1 MIREAPRTVRRLE
14 GWLAVIA
21 MALTYAVPYHASVG
35 DSRKSES
42 ASRHRGN
49 AAQRVTFTR
58 DVAPILFH
66 SCAPCHHPGEAA
78 PFPLLSYTDAKT
90 HAGQIAAVTRARIMP
105 PWLPEPGDFE
115 FADDLRLTSEQI
127 ARLQAWVDQG
137 ATEGDLSDLPPK
149 PQFAEGWQLGKPDVI
164 ARAQKSYTLPAG
176 GSDTY
181 WNFVFRTPV
190 DRTRWLKAIEIRPG
204 DKRLVHHANVLV
216 DRAETARRQEK
227 QPGAGFAGME
237 LIIESEVF
245 DPDSH
250 FLFWKPGSA
259 PYVEPDG
266 MALRL
271 DKDTDLVLNTHLQPS
286 GKPEAI
292 QPALGLY
299 FTDKPAT
306 LHPILLQ
313 MENDRALDIPAGVKD
328 FLATDDFTLPADV
341 DVLAIYPHAHYLGKD
356 LQALATLPD
365 GTTKTLI
372 RISQWDLNWQAV
384 FRYAEPVTL
393 PAGTKISMRFVY
405 DNSAENVRN
414 PNHPPQRVQAGNRAV
429 DEMAHLWLQVLPK
442 EAPGSNPRAQIQEA
456 MARHN
461 LDKNPDDFEA
471 HYNLAALLEIRG
483 QLHESIT
490 HFSQAVRI
498 RPDDATANNA
508 LGAALLASGH
518 VAEAIPRLSAA
529 LKARPDYFDAHYN
542 LGNALAS
549 QGDFTQ
555 ALVHFRTAVR
565 LNPEDSGAEA
575 NLGSALAETGNRK
588 EARLHYQRALQ
599 LNPEN
604 ELAREN
610 LHLLDND
617 SPGPRN

>member
-1 MIREAPRTVRRLE
+1 M
-14 GWLAVIA
+14 AVWIA
-21 MALTYAVPYHASVG
+21 VGVAGTPHYATASN
-35 DSRKSES
+35 SPESPS
-42 ASRHRGN
+42 ASRREEHAGRT
-49 AAQRVTFTR
+49 VTFTR
-58 DVAPILFH
+58 DIAPILFH

-78 PFPLLSYTDAKT
+78 PFSLLTFTDAKT

-105 PWLPEPGDFE
+105 PWLPEPGDFA
-115 FADDLRLTSEQI
+115 FADDLRLAPEKI
-127 ARLQAWVDQG
+127 AVLQSWVDQG
-137 ATEGDLSDLPPK
+137 APEGDPADLPSRPE
-149 PQFAEGWQLGKPDVI
+149 FAEGWQLGKPDVI
-164 ARAQKSYTLPAG
+164 ARAQKPYTLPAS

-216 DRAETARRQEK
+216 DRGENARHQEK

-237 LIIESEVF
+237 LIIASEVF

-292 QPALGLY
+292 QPSLGLY

-306 LHPILLQ
+306 LHPMLLQ
-313 MENDRALDIPAGVKD
+313 MENDRALDIPAGAKD
-328 FLATDDFTLPADV
+328 FLVTDDFTIPVDV
-341 DVLAIYPHAHYLGKD
+341 DVLAIYPHAHYLGSD
-356 LQALATLPD
+356 LQALAKLPD
-365 GTTKTLI
+365 GSEKTLI
-372 RISQWDLNWQAV
+372 HIRRWDLNWQAV
-384 FRYAEPVTL
+384 FRYAHPVAL
-393 PAGTKISMRFVY
+393 SAGTKISMRFVY

-414 PNHPPQRVQAGNRAV
+414 PHQPPQRVQGGNRAV
-429 DEMAHLWLQVLPK
+429 DEMAHLWLQVLPR
-442 EAPGSNPRAQIQEA
+442 ETRGSDPRALIQEA

-461 LDKNPDDFEA
+461 LEKNPEDFEA
-471 HYNLAALLEIRG
+471 QYNLAALLQMRG
-483 QLHESIT
+483 QLNESIS
-490 HFSQAVRI
+490 HFFQAVRI
-498 RPDDATANNA
+498 RPGDAIANNA
-508 LGAALLASGH
+508 LGAALLASGR
-518 VAEAIPRLSAA
+518 VGESIPHLDAA

-549 QGDFTQ
+549 QGDFGQ
-555 ALVHFRTAVR
+555 ALAHFRTAVR
-565 LNPEDSGAEA
+565 LNPEDSSAEA
-575 NLGSALAETGNRK
+575 NLGSALAETGNRT
-588 EARLHYQRALQ
+588 EARLHFQRALK

-610 LHLLDND
+610 LELLNAQ
-617 SPGPRN
+617 PGSPRN